1 MAPRP
6 ANGNKHVL
14 IVGQRTRKNMAF
26 ENEILMMVKAN
37 ILDVEII
44 FSADE
49 CRPNFN
55 ESEIIYE
62 DAPGR
67 KGYIDKIIRDKAIE
81 ERLAQMINTGAYM
94 YLCGTGAMARTAL
107 DALDSSLCDRF
118 GEIHGKELLEKMVA
132 ENRMVVDIF
141 TSLKQ
146 PKMREAINLSE
157 LCQCNDFVGVRK
169 GKGKEKRL
177 LLVINATVYDMN
189 KLFSLHPGGDSMLK
203 LYCGMD
209 ATKAWNGVKHS
220 ETPEVAAMLEMFDTK
235 QHLRNVE

>member
-1 MAPRP
+1 
-6 ANGNKHVL
+6 
-14 IVGQRTRKNMAF
+14 MAF
-26 ENEILMMVKAN
+26 ENEILVMVKAN
-37 ILDVEII
+37 VLDVEII
-44 FSADE
+44 FSEDE
-49 CRPNFN
+49 CRPNFS

-62 DAPGR
+62 DTPGR
-67 KGYIDKIIRDKAIE
+67 KGYIDKIIKDKAIE
-81 ERLAQMINTGAYM
+81 ERLARMINSGAYM
-94 YLCGTGAMARTAL
+94 YLCGNGAMARTAL

-118 GEIHGKELLEKMVA
+118 GEIHGKELLEEMVA
-132 ENRMVVDIF
+132 ENRMVLDIF

-146 PKMREAINLSE
+146 PKMREVVNLSE

-209 ATKAWNGVKHS
+209 ATKAWNAVKHS